1 MIKWCV
7 EHKSIVILLCAAV
20 LVFGFGMYPFM
31 EMQENPQVSS
41 PIATVQCVYPGAAPE
56 DVEKDIIKP
65 LEDHIDEIAD
75 IKSVESYCM
84 DSVGVVKVELED
96 MSDDKI
102 SKKWD
107 ELKDKVDDAQTEL
120 PDSAYEPEV
129 ETDFTSSY
137 GLILGIS
144 SNDYSYEQL
153 NDVADSLRDELKI
166 VDGVKAVDIDGEI
179 AQQISVD
186 LDLNRLQQYGLSLSD
201 IGTYLQARNINIP
214 GGNLELGSAKVPVQI
229 SGEYGSVE
237 EIGNT
242 IIGMSTDSG
251 NTVHLRDVA
260 DIYKTDGDTS
270 MRATVNNEKGVLVG
284 VKFAD
289 GENIP
294 HITERLNGIIEDFE
308 ATELYKGM
316 HLTRIIDQSVYINDA
331 LDLLNSNLFSAVL
344 LVLIVILIAMGVR
357 SAVIVALPIPIVIA
371 TVFAYMDLTDIPLHQ
386 VSIMSLIISLSLLV
400 ANGIVSND
408 NMNVYLDRGEDRM
421 TACTKGVKE
430 VAVPILTSTLTT
442 IASFLPLAMM
452 DGSEGKFVKTLP
464 ILVSV
469 ALAASYVTSLTIVP
483 AMGHRLLLDKKQ
495 KEERKKKHK
504 PVLQGKG
511 TAIYESILKKCL
523 KLPLTTILVFVV
535 IFTASLFIIPTLKV
549 QLFPPVEREQ
559 YVVDVTLKEGSTT
572 DKTAEVVSQICGIL
586 DEDDTVT
593 SYASEIGTGF
603 MKYYVTFMPNQQAS
617 NRAQIL
623 VNGSRDE
630 IDALEDKIARRIPA
644 AIVNIKQLEIAL
656 PVDHTIEVRIS
667 GDDVDTLL
675 SLAEQVKDKMRGIE
689 GSKNIE
695 DNFGSYGYKLSV
707 NVNEEKA
714 NMVGITNYEVAQIVR
729 TAVNGTEITSL
740 KQEDIDKD
748 SLPVVMKLPDE
759 QTEDSTALGS
769 IFITSTVTG
778 QNVPLKQIA
787 DISTE
792 KSLSKIMRRDGQ
804 RAITVGMFVQDGYE
818 SDEVL
823 AQVQDKMAEIDL
835 PEGYSLAYGGEKENR
850 TDALNS
856 MIAPTIIAFVI
867 IYIIIV
873 FQFGDL
879 IKPLII
885 MGTIPLSFIGV
896 IWGLKIM
903 DYPIGFMALLGAI
916 SLMGVVVNNGIVILD
931 YIDLLVKQSGK
942 IKESIIEASV
952 TRLRPIMVGMV
963 TTVISLIPM
972 VVTGGPLWA
981 PMASSILFGML
992 VSSVLTMLVIPCA
1005 YYLTVRRKEKKYAD
1019 AQAL

>member
-20 LVFGFGMYPFM
+20 LVFGFGMYPLM

-102 SKKWD
+102 SEKWD

-166 VDGVKAVDIDGEI
+166 AEGVKAVDIDGEI
-179 AQQISVD
+179 TRQISVD

-270 MRATVNNEKGVLVG
+270 MRATVNDEKGVLVG

-308 ATELYKGM
+308 ADELYKGM

-371 TVFAYMDLTDIPLHQ
+371 AVFAYMDLTDIPLHQ

-430 VAVPILTSTLTT
+430 VAMPILTSTLTT

-469 ALAASYVTSLTIVP
+469 ALAASYVTSLTLVP

-504 PVLQGKG
+504 PILQGKG

-523 KLPLTTILVFVV
+523 KLPLTTIMVFVV
-535 IFTASLFIIPTLKV
+535 IFAASLFVIPTLKV

-630 IDALEDKIARRIPA
+630 IATLEDKIALLHYVKFDSQIQHIA
-644 AIVNIKQLEIAL
+644 HVAYALAVHYIKLGCL
-656 PVDHTIEVRIS
+656 KWRGNLVFNNLCLSPVAH
-667 GDDVDTLL
+667 
-675 SLAEQVKDKMRGIE
+675 
-689 GSKNIE
+689 
-695 DNFGSYGYKLSV
+695 NFGTVFNSITLSYFNTYAGIKLKCTTACGGFGIAVGYTDFFPEL
-707 NVNEEKA
+707 
-714 NMVGITNYEVAQIVR
+714 
-729 TAVNGTEITSL
+729 
-740 KQEDIDKD
+740 IDKD
-748 SLPVVMKLPDE
+748 NYTLAFCRNTRKLSQCLTHKSCLQAHMGISHFSLDFSLWHKCGNGIHDNNVNSTGTHHGFRNFKRLLTVIGLGYVKLVNIYSEIFGINRVKSMLRIHKARYTPKLLHLCHYM
-759 QTEDSTALGS
+759 QCNGGFSAAFRTIYFNYPSLWHTAHTKSNVKCKGTCGHGFHGMVRYICPKLHNCALAK
-769 IFITSTVTG
+769 IFFY
-778 QNVPLKQIA
+778 
-787 DISTE
+787 
-792 KSLSKIMRRDGQ
+792 LSKGSLKGLLLSVCHIIRSG
-804 RAITVGMFVQDGYE
+804 IFC
-818 SDEVL
+818 SCHLIVL
-823 AQVQDKMAEIDL
+823 R
-835 PEGYSLAYGGEKENR
+835 N
-850 TDALNS
+850 
-856 MIAPTIIAFVI
+856 
-867 IYIIIV
+867 
-873 FQFGDL
+873 
-879 IKPLII
+879 
-885 MGTIPLSFIGV
+885 FI
-896 IWGLKIM
+896 
-903 DYPIGFMALLGAI
+903 
-916 SLMGVVVNNGIVILD
+916 
-931 YIDLLVKQSGK
+931 
-942 IKESIIEASV
+942 
-952 TRLRPIMVGMV
+952 
-963 TTVISLIPM
+963 
-972 VVTGGPLWA
+972 
-981 PMASSILFGML
+981 
-992 VSSVLTMLVIPCA
+992 C
-1005 YYLTVRRKEKKYAD
+1005 
-1019 AQAL
+1019 

>member
-7 EHKSIVILLCAAV
+7 THKSVVLLLCACI
-20 LVFGFGMYPFM
+20 LVFGFGMYPYM

-41 PIATVQCVYPGAAPE
+41 PAATVQCIYPGAAPE
-56 DVEKDIIKP
+56 DVERDIIKP
-65 LEDHIDEIAD
+65 LEDHIDEISD
-75 IKSVESYCM
+75 IKSIDSYCM
-84 DSVGVVKVELED
+84 DSVGVVKIQLEN

-102 SKKWD
+102 TEKWE
-107 ELKDKVDDAQTEL
+107 ELKDKVDDAKAEL
-120 PDSAYEPEV
+120 PDSAYDPEV

-144 SNDYSYEQL
+144 SDDYSYQQL
-153 NDVADSLRDELKI
+153 NDVAESLRDRLKV

-179 AQQISVD
+179 QQQISID
-186 LDLNRLQQYGLSLSD
+186 LDLNRLQQYGLSVAD
-201 IGTYLQARNINIP
+201 ISTYLQARNINIP
-214 GGNLELGSAKVPVQI
+214 GGNLELGSSKVPVQI
-229 SGEYGSVE
+229 TGEYASVE

-251 NTVHLRDVA
+251 NTVHLKDVA
-260 DIYKTDGDTS
+260 DIYKTDEDTS
-270 MRATVNNEKGVLVG
+270 IRATVNNEKGVLVG
-284 VKFAD
+284 VKFTD

-294 HITERLNGIIEDFE
+294 HITDELNGIISDFE
-308 ATELYKGM
+308 KNDLYRDM
-316 HLTRIIDQSVYINDA
+316 HLTRIIDQSVYIDDA
-331 LDLLNSNLFSAVL
+331 IDLLNNNLFSAVL
-344 LVLIVILIAMGVR
+344 LVLIVIVFAMGIR
-357 SAVIVALPIPIVIA
+357 SAIIVALPIPVVIA
-371 TVFAYMDLTDIPLHQ
+371 TVFVYMDLTDIPLHQ
-386 VSIMSLIISLSLLV
+386 VSIVSLVISLSLLV
-400 ANGIVSND
+400 ANGIVAND

-421 TACTKGVKE
+421 TSCTKGVKE
-430 VAVPILTSTLTT
+430 VAMPILTSTLTT
-442 IASFLPLAMM
+442 IASFLPLIMM
-452 DGSEGKFVKTLP
+452 EGSEGKFVRSLP

-469 ALAASYVTSLTIVP
+469 ALAASYVTSLTLVP
-483 AMGHRLLLDKKQ
+483 AMGHWLLLDKEQKSKRKVHKQ
-495 KEERKKKHK
+495 LLNGR
-504 PVLQGKG
+504 G
-511 TAIYESILKKCL
+511 TALYKSILNKCL
-523 KLPLTTILVFVV
+523 KLPRITIMVFVV
-535 IFTASLFIIPTLKV
+535 IFAVSLFVIPTLKI

-586 DEDDTVT
+586 DEDDSVT

-603 MKYYVTFMPNQQAS
+603 MKYYVTFLPNQQAS

-623 VNGSRDE
+623 VNGSRSQ
-630 IDALEDKIARRIPA
+630 ISTLEDKIAERIPA
-644 AIVNIKQLEIAL
+644 AIVNIKQLEIAM

-667 GDDVDTLL
+667 GDDADTLI

-729 TAVNGTEITSL
+729 MAINGTEITSL
-740 KQEDIDKD
+740 KQEDITKD
-748 SLPVVMKLPDE
+748 SLPVIMKLPDDK
-759 QTEDSTALGS
+759 TKDSNSIGS

-778 QNVPLKQIA
+778 QNVPLDQVA
-787 DISTE
+787 DITTE

-804 RAITVGMFVQDGYE
+804 RAITVGMFVEDSYE
-818 SDEVL
+818 SDDVL
-823 AQVQDKMAEIDL
+823 AQVKEKMQEIQL
-835 PEGYSLAYGGEKENR
+835 PDGYSLAYDGEKESR
-850 TDALNS
+850 TDALRS
-856 MIAPTIIAFVI
+856 MIAPTIVAIAI

-896 IWGLKIM
+896 IWGLKLM

-931 YIDLLVKQSGK
+931 YIDLLVKQSGR
-942 IKESIIEASV
+942 IRESIVEASV
-952 TRLRPIMVGMV
+952 TRLRPIMVGMI

-972 VVTGGPLWA
+972 VATGGPLWA
-981 PMASSILFGML
+981 PMASSILYGML

-1005 YYLTVRRKEKKYAD
+1005 YYITVKHKEKKHTTET
-1019 AQAL
+1019 LS